1 MKRVREKQFMLDF
14 TNEQH
19 KNIKLLAAQRGM
31 SMHELILVA
40 IAELAS
46 KLSKK
51 GNKPIEKGIK

>member
-19 KNIKLLAAQRGM
+19 KNIKELAARCGM
-31 SMHELILVA
+31 SMHEFIMIA

-51 GNKPIEKGIK
+51 GKANDK